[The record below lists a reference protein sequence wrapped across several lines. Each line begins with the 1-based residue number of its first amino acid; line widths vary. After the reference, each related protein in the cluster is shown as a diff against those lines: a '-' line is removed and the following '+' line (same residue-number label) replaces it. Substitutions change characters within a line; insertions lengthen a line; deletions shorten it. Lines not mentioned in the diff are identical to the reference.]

1 MCLIRFVN
9 WFNIFGTN
17 LISLF
22 IQYMIVLWQYYGV
35 YLSMSVGVYYL
46 YVMFF
51 IKQKRLINLVNFYGF
66 SKINYATFINTFV
79 ASYWFFP
86 WPSIFRGVMAIIWK
100 LIYAS
105 TITLFRNFCNVL
117 YGNVFPESSFVFIIL
132 CLADSKIKNNSKFM
146 YFFYKSIF

>member
-22 IQYMIVLWQYYGV
+22 IQYMIVLWHYYGV

-86 WPSIFRGVMAIIWK
+86 RPSIFRGLVAIYRI
-100 LIYAS
+100 IYAS
-105 TITLFRNFCNVL
+105 NINVFRNFCL
-117 YGNVFPESSFVFIIL
+117 GTAFQTSSFVFIIL
-132 CLADSKIKNNSKFM
+132 CLADSKIKNNSKF
-146 YFFYKSIF
+146 I